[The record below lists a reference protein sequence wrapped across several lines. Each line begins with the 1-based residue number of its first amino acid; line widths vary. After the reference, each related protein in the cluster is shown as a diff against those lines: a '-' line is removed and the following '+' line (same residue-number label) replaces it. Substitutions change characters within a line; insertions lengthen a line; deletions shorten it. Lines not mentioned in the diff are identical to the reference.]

1 MLFCCYFNYNY
12 YQWGN
17 LIVTITEILRKIMN
31 DYRRATNESF
41 KAHPIQSVFSAI
53 PETFSRE
60 LNLGSNFSLKGGY
73 GQGNWAT
80 FPWIALYNNE
90 ITRSSQK
97 GYYIVF
103 LFDYEMNNVF
113 LTLNQGFTWFQE
125 NFPNDEITNIEK
137 LAIYLSKELK
147 INRSKPI
154 LDPRNATNI
163 DKKIGYEAGSI
174 YSKKFLKDELNQE
187 KIIIELNHFISLL
200 NQTSKIVGGSN
211 WEVFNRNTLKSI
223 PTLNEYIKLNYEK
236 KSFELGNKADIQRR
250 EFLNKFPLNNL
261 KNLTLE
267 QYSKKGN
274 TNSFTNLIENHTNEI
289 CSGNFGSEKNK
300 LFYEEDGR
308 FVTPKFLTKESG
320 NVEEKFSKFII
331 QMHDF
336 ITSFT
341 IDNYDANDFIYGN
354 NALKFKPLRLYRPE
368 ISLYGLPSKKRIKE
382 ILNYLNIQ
390 VQDNIDSIKNSI
402 SLTKYLLERDSSLTS
417 KNTDII
423 NGLIWDF
430 YTKFIPKT
438 DAEEEFEDTDKSNKE
453 APNMNVKDLIELEI
467 NNKVTQLILTGA
479 PGTGKTFGV
488 LEFVKLR
495 VGEIPYQTKQR
506 HEFVQFHPSY
516 DYTDFVE
523 GIRPKEENGRI
534 QFVKQDGIFKKFC
547 RKAAQDNQENKYY
560 FIIDEINRADL
571 SKVFGELM
579 YALEENYRG
588 KIYRVTTQFQNLK
601 TDGLSGQ
608 DIFADGFYIPEN
620 VVIIGTMNDI
630 DRSVESIDFALRRRF
645 RWINIKANE
654 ILEPT
659 LTAMWKPTT
668 LKGLVERIIELNK
681 VISGE
686 KGKKL
691 GLDENY
697 HVGPAYFKS
706 SDEKDLIKYLNQVW
720 ITRIEPLIKEYVR
733 GRKADLVES
742 FIQDCK
748 TALLGNA

>member
-1 MLFCCYFNYNY
+1 M
-12 YQWGN
+12 
-17 LIVTITEILRKIMN
+17 T
-31 DYRRATNESF
+31 DYRRAVNESF
-41 KAHPIQSVFSAI
+41 KDHPIQSVFSAI
-53 PETFSRE
+53 PETFNRE
-60 LNLGSNFSLKGGY
+60 LNLPSNYSAKGGY

-80 FPWIALYNNE
+80 FPWIAIYNLD

-103 LFDYEMNNVF
+103 LFDYEMNSVF
-113 LTLNQGFTWFQE
+113 LTLNQGFTWFKE
-125 NFPNDEITNIEK
+125 NFPNDEIPNIEK
-137 LAIYLSKELK
+137 LAIHLSKELN
-147 INRSKPI
+147 ISRSKPI
-154 LDPRNATNI
+154 LDPKNSTNV
-163 DKKIGYEAGSI
+163 DKKVGYEAGSI

-187 KIIIELNHFISLL
+187 KIINELNQFIASL
-200 NQTSKIVGGSN
+200 NQTSKIVGNSN
-211 WEVFNRNTLKSI
+211 WEVYNRNTLKAI
-223 PTLNEYIKLNYEK
+223 PTINEYIKLNYNK
-236 KSFELGNKADIQRR
+236 KSSELGNKADIQRR
-250 EFLNKFPLNNL
+250 EFLSKFPLNNL
-261 KNLTLE
+261 TNMTLE

-274 TNSFTNLIENHTNEI
+274 TNSFTNLIENYTDEI

-300 LFYEEDGR
+300 LFYEKDGQ
-308 FVTPKFLTKESG
+308 FITPKFKTKESG
-320 NVEEKFSKFII
+320 SVEEKFSSFII
-331 QMHDF
+331 GMHEF
-336 ITSFT
+336 ITSFN
-341 IDNYDANDFIYGN
+341 IDTYDANHFNYGN

-368 ISLYGLPSKKRIKE
+368 ISLYGLPSKDRIKG
-382 ILNYLNIQ
+382 ILNYLKIQ

-402 SLTKYLLERDSSLTS
+402 SLTKYLLERDPTLTS
-417 KNTDII
+417 KNTDVI

-438 DAEEEFEDTDKSNKE
+438 DAEEEVEDSDNSTKE
-453 APNMNVKDLIELEI
+453 ALSMNVKDLIELEL

-488 LEFVKLR
+488 LEFVKFK
-495 VGEIPYQTKQR
+495 VGELAYQNKQR

-588 KIYRVTTQFQNLK
+588 KNSRVTTQFQNLK
-601 TDGLSGQ
+601 TDGISGP
-608 DIFADGFYIPEN
+608 DIFSDGFYIPEN

-645 RWINIKANE
+645 RWINIKVID
-654 ILEPT
+654 ILKPT
-659 LTAMWKPTT
+659 LNAMWKTGV
-668 LKGLVERIIELNK
+668 LNGLVERIIELNK
-681 VISGE
+681 IISGE

-706 SDEKDLIKYLNQVW
+706 SDEKELNKYLNKVW
-720 ITRIEPLIKEYVR
+720 ITRVEPLIKEYVR
-733 GRKADLVES
+733 GRKVDLVES
-742 FIQDCK
+742 FIYDCK
-748 TALLGNA
+748 AALIGNA